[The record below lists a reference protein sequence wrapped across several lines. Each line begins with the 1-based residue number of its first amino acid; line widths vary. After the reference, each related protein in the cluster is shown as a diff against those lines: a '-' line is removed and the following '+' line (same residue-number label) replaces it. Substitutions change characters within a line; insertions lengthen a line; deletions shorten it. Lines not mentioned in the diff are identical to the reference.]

1 MNDVA
6 GVMYYICQDC
16 ITCRITLIVVL
27 LDYDFAVSEA
37 QNREEWSG
45 RCHFGM
51 QRNFEELRNAASE
64 NYLGGSLNYVQ
75 LL

>member
-6 GVMYYICQDC
+6 DVLYYICQDC

-45 RCHFGM
+45 HYHFGD
-51 QRNFEELRNAASE
+51 ATKC
-64 NYLGGSLNYVQ
+64 
-75 LL
+75 

>member
-45 RCHFGM
+45 HYHFGD
-51 QRNFEELRNAASE
+51 ATKC
-64 NYLGGSLNYVQ
+64 
-75 LL
+75 